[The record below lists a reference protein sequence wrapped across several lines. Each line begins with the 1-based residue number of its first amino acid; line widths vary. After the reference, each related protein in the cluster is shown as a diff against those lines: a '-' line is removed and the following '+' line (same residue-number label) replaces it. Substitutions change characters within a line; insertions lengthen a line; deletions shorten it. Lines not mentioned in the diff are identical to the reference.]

1 MWSKYTFVPQ
11 TTCLPGRKG
20 GNANI
25 PMCAFWDIRAN
36 LQGEL
41 EAALLGGTTR
51 GLVDGEGKEMDPVQ
65 TDELLMA
72 KEMHHDWPV
81 L

>member
-1 MWSKYTFVPQ
+1 M
-11 TTCLPGRKG
+11 
-20 GNANI
+20 
-25 PMCAFWDIRAN
+25 N